1 MSRPNNLSIV
11 CLYLSL
17 YISFLLF
24 GHSFLELAE
33 KKTKKKRPTNK
44 KEIYNDKYKH
54 TRDRLFGLV
63 VQGTWVYAMERWVRG
78 FGEVRGHGSHH
89 GSRNIL

>member
-11 CLYLSL
+11 CLYLLL

-54 TRDRLFGLV
+54 TKDRIIG
-63 VQGTWVYAMERWVRG
+63 VQGQGT
-78 FGEVRGHGSHH
+78 
-89 GSRNIL
+89 